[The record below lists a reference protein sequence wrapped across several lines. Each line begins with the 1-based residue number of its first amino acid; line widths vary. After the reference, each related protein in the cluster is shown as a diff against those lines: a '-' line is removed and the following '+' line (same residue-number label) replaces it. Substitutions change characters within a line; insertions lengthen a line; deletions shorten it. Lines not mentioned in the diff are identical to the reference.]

1 MGQHKHNPTAI
12 AAKNGEISKE
22 KRISKK
28 ELREWLER
36 EIQNS
41 LIRADVPI
49 INGPYGKVLNRVICM
64 LLYEFKFKSR
74 RF

>member
-28 ELREWLER
+28 ELREWLEH

-41 LIRADVPI
+41 LIRANVPI
-49 INGPYGKVLNRVICM
+49 INGPYGKI
-64 LLYEFKFKSR
+64 
-74 RF
+74 